1 MFFGI
6 ELKNINKHKI
16 IFSEPVK
23 NNIIDNNYFYKLNYS
38 SEFIVFNNLYILF
51 ELNNYKIVN
60 DRIFFEKDINNEI
73 IQEFIKLE
81 NYLLNNIKTNKKKI
95 SRLKEVLEN
104 NNVKIFYNNTILNNN
119 YIHDLLSN
127 KHLFQKKNIILKIS
141 GCWESNEYIGLTFK
155 FILFNNVYNFYPSV
169 E

>member
-6 ELKNINKHKI
+6 ELKNINKNKI
-16 IFSEPVK
+16 IFSESVK

-38 SEFIVFNNLYILF
+38 NEFIVFNNLYIVF
-51 ELNNYKIVN
+51 ELYNYKIIN
-60 DRIFFEKDINNEI
+60 DRIFFEKDINNENV
-73 IQEFIKLE
+73 QELIKLE
-81 NYLLNNIKTNKKKI
+81 YYLLNNLKINKKKI
-95 SRLKEVLEN
+95 FRLKEVLEN
-104 NNVKIFYNNTILNNN
+104 NNIKIFYNNTILNNN
-119 YIHDLLSN
+119 YIHNLLLN
-127 KHLFQKKNIILKIS
+127 KQLFQKKNIILKIS

>member
-6 ELKNINKHKI
+6 ELKNINKNKI
-16 IFSEPVK
+16 IFSESVK

-38 SEFIVFNNLYILF
+38 NEFIVFNNLYIVF
-51 ELNNYKIVN
+51 ELYNYKIIN
-60 DRIFFEKDINNEI
+60 DRIFFEKDINNENV
-73 IQEFIKLE
+73 EELIKLE
-81 NYLLNNIKTNKKKI
+81 YYLLNNLKINKKKI
-95 SRLKEVLEN
+95 FRLKEVLEN
-104 NNVKIFYNNTILNNN
+104 NNIKIFYNNTILNNN
-119 YIHDLLSN
+119 YIHNLLLN
-127 KHLFQKKNIILKIS
+127 KQLFQKKNIILKIS